1 MATGNLG
8 DLEMSLTLKSRVEDE
23 VKGIVRSMNSLDA
36 SGKRAQEAI
45 DAISSA
51 FKSMHKGTAEVT
63 KLSAVLEKLNAEI
76 DLERSMEF
84 PSQKTLTKLN
94 KVAEGLSRV
103 KDILGQM
110 SRDGANGFNIFP
122 NGISSEVN
130 AAQKAMNK
138 LSGIAKELNKWE
150 GKGFQLFDVKNTDNI
165 RQASSELSKYRTIL
179 EQIRNNGGTH
189 PITGLTASDITKSAE
204 YIAALDKAK
213 ASAKEVKQAI
223 ADANFDAKISADIE
237 KQRQQ
242 LMAKEAAEK
251 ENLNKKEQEYQLRQQ
266 AILDLEKQVTEEK
279 RKQREAEQKKS
290 DKDNAAEYDRKKK
303 QSEQYLE
310 QLNKEGIYLQKN
322 AATQERLLRQQ
333 QEMRDKNWA
342 NATKESHNFGKYNA
356 PGRLSVSSEYYDL
369 GKTYYNAAKA
379 LEAQHR
385 ENEAKIDKQL
395 DGYTRAY
402 KAVEK
407 EIKALSPKMDG
418 KTFQGKALSA
428 RDMARYNEMLAQLEH
443 LKNTKGADVDLAL
456 FNHSQE
462 EQKIK
467 NLIALAEQ
475 YREVAEKA
483 AKATYTPYNSDNYEQ
498 KRIQETAALKK
509 AILDRYE
516 AEKKVEAEDKKEE
529 ARAKAAEKQRQSEI
543 ERSQRRIQ
551 SLTYAYQKL
560 QEQISTAKGLRV
572 DTTEAEEKLKRMSG
586 EIETLKIM
594 LKNLQGS
601 SFNAYLG
608 DIGQVGNGR
617 SVQEANHFTQE
628 LKNANA
634 EAKRAIDLEERR
646 KQKIAK
652 SASKVRSDLVKSFE
666 QASNAASK
674 MNSTLSDIKS
684 LFLQGGI
691 VYGAW
696 QFANSIIQTGGEME
710 KQHIALQSILGDMQN
725 ANTMFAQVKELALN
739 SPFTFSEL
747 NRDVKQLAAYGVE
760 YDQLYDTTKRLADM
774 SSGLG
779 VSFDR
784 IALAFGQVQAR
795 GWLDGK
801 ELRQIAYA
809 GIPLLSKLSEY
820 YSKIEGKNV
829 STSEIKTRIS
839 KREVSFDDVK
849 NIFWQMT
856 NEGGQFYNM
865 QQTLSETL
873 LGRYNKLK
881 DAWEIM
887 LSEFASGNSLV
898 GGFFKTALDGATAL
912 VQALNK
918 LGGPIAAI
926 AAGYSIKK
934 MLAGGVAS
942 SFLSNKAGIASN
954 IQSNILQGKQVSQME
969 RQILATKNQITS
981 TDLRMLASE
990 KALTVEKLNQL
1001 RISGQITAEQYRTYR
1016 GIVLRQTGEK
1026 TVKMEMLRTLVA
1038 MRSMSLNSS
1047 FKALWIGFATS
1058 AQAAISVVGT
1068 GLKSLGATLWS
1079 AIGGLPGLII
1089 TGLTFGVT
1097 YAISSYRELSQKI
1110 SQTQDEIA
1118 NRQAQI
1124 NKFLQENNA
1133 GAAIGS
1139 GDTKQIDNMIDAYK
1153 EKLKELAPYSYKSM
1167 LMSADEEKSHED
1179 RLKYLE
1185 KELKLLRDAN
1195 TLASAKMGNR
1205 SFYSNLEDSIKNA
1218 QEKLAQRQGMHSI
1231 ATQPGASQGDIDAY
1245 NNEKAYNDYV
1255 NKIKNIIAKKFSDVG
1270 KDEKMREA
1278 AMQAMSGIFSELG
1291 VPEDKA
1297 DLIRA
1302 SVLQAFGCGGKSGWL
1317 KNEVGN
1323 SMISLI
1329 DTTFPMI
1336 GAKIKASI
1344 PLTDAEKAKV
1354 KELMQDAKQ
1363 GLISQYPELES
1374 TLKNMLAASNF
1385 QAVIKLVYDTG
1396 DKYNETQSE
1405 LTGRIPGMVDGN
1417 LGQKYRRR
1425 AEEYGKDNSW
1435 YSARNAAKTNIDTA
1449 FNNWDSAKKSG
1460 AKNTAQLWQEY
1471 QDEMSIAQTLLHYN
1485 YKGEGKKS
1493 NKPGKKNTG
1502 RQEDKELKAL
1512 EERLS
1517 SYKSARQSYQKRQS
1531 YMSDEAAKKEVY
1543 ELFPEVTGLNLD
1555 NYEKAVKNLLN
1566 GFKINTTERKKFQ
1579 TSVYREVADWLFEEE
1594 DKKEFEKRA
1603 ATFSEEM
1610 NKLSD
1615 RWDLYKSLLEKTG
1628 DKNYASAAFTTT
1640 DFLEDEKTQRLEDLY
1655 ERHYHKRFKD
1665 EDLYL
1670 TDGQAKERYKLP
1682 NQYEEW
1688 KKIVDLLRSN
1698 YVQALNDGAD
1708 AINQTMSTAT
1718 KLDAITA
1725 KYNKKRKDAG
1735 DNKDLIAR
1743 YDYME
1748 RQDKSSVLF
1757 EQLKS
1762 QVNWDGIFGNL
1773 DNYTKK
1779 ELRKVRKDLNELIK
1793 GGILNGMQTSDVQSF
1808 YEGVD
1813 KLNNAIDGK
1822 SFGGM
1827 AELVKELADASKQY
1841 DDAVKEYNLALAGG
1855 ADWQIETAKKKM
1867 QAAENQ
1873 KRTAQGNINTK
1884 KGANVSNIAALA
1896 DMFVTLGKSDGSG
1909 SALLGNAGGWSSTIA
1924 TMAGANK
1931 ETSEKIG
1938 NYIGMASSLAEAIN
1952 EKGLGGLLSD
1962 AFGEIGGAV
1971 TSVIKSLTG
1980 LNIGL
1985 GGADYDDYNDAK
1997 EEYENL
2003 ISVWDTLIS
2012 KKKQYMS
2019 EHWGTEA
2026 ENASKEAMA
2035 LLKSEIEQAK
2045 VTALDRL
2052 ASGNSIGSHSIGY
2065 RMWKGSYDYNGT
2077 NWQDVAGEISSKY
2090 GVQFDG
2096 MEDMLNMAPDV
2107 LEKIKTD
2114 YSGLW
2119 AHMDSDFKDYLDKII
2134 EYGDQVDDMTESLTE
2149 KLTGNKFSDLVSSWG
2164 SAMATM
2170 ANSSD
2175 SLVEH
2180 FEDNLRNAILNSM
2193 IENIYGKQIKS
2204 LMNKTQSYAE
2214 NDDKITS
2221 SDGSTV
2227 SEYTGEEYAEI
2238 INDTE
2243 ELSKQIEATRD
2254 YLKNTYHWSDD
2265 SSSSSTNTVKGI
2277 TEETADIIVSY
2288 LNAIRLD
2295 VSVNRENINL
2305 IADAVGDIPD
2315 LTIIARSQLTQLDS
2329 IAQNTLRNAD
2339 AAEEIVSLFKAV
2351 TTGTKKVYMN

>member
-63 KLSAVLEKLNAEI
+63 KLSAVLKKLNAEI
-76 DLERSMEF
+76 DLEKSMEF
-84 PSQKTLTKLN
+84 PNAKTLTKLN
-94 KVAEGLSRV
+94 KITEGLSRV

-110 SRDGANGFNIFP
+110 SRDKANGFNIFP

-150 GKGFQLFDVKNTDNI
+150 GKGLQLFDVKDTDNI
-165 RQASSELSKYRTIL
+165 RQASSELSKYRSVL

-213 ASAKEVKQAI
+213 VSAKEIKQAI
-223 ADANFDAKISADIE
+223 VDANLDAKISADIE
-237 KQRQQ
+237 KERQQ

-266 AILDLEKQVTEEK
+266 AILDL
-279 RKQREAEQKKS
+279 
-290 DKDNAAEYDRKKK
+290 KK
-303 QSEQYLE
+303 QQ
-310 QLNKEGIYLQKN
+310 
-322 AATQERLLRQQ
+322 
-333 QEMRDKNWA
+333 
-342 NATKESHNFGKYNA
+342 
-356 PGRLSVSSEYYDL
+356 
-369 GKTYYNAAKA
+369 
-379 LEAQHR
+379 
-385 ENEAKIDKQL
+385 
-395 DGYTRAY
+395 
-402 KAVEK
+402 
-407 EIKALSPKMDG
+407 
-418 KTFQGKALSA
+418 
-428 RDMARYNEMLAQLEH
+428 
-443 LKNTKGADVDLAL
+443 AD
-456 FNHSQE
+456 
-462 EQKIK
+462 
-467 NLIALAEQ
+467 
-475 YREVAEKA
+475 
-483 AKATYTPYNSDNYEQ
+483 EQ
-498 KRIQETAALKK
+498 KRKL
-509 AILDRYE
+509 E
-516 AEKKVEAEDKKEE
+516 AEINATRTLIDLQNQLNHT
-529 ARAKAAEKQRQSEI
+529 ANMAEKGVLSKGLGLGADTTNLSANIGELRNFANSLNGVNPATMGVG
-543 ERSQRRIQ
+543 SNKAFADYKSDAK
-551 SLTYAYQKL
+551 SLTYAL
-560 QEQISTAKGLRV
+560 QEAALAQRELNAAKNAANKEAKRNQDKADAQAKRDAAKAANEYKAALKQLDREIEQAKQRIQSMEKALANLQEKRFTSKMLGL
-572 DTTEAEEKLKRMSG
+572 DTTEADA
-586 EIETLKIM
+586 KIAHM
-594 LKNLQGS
+594 KNQLADLRDILNGL
-601 SFNAYLG
+601 NTRGVKA
-608 DIGQVGNGR
+608 IGQIGSIGNGR
-617 SVQEANHFTQE
+617 EVQAANNLAAIYDKVNKEAE
-628 LKNANA
+628 
-634 EAKRAIDLEERR
+634 RGVRLEEQR
-646 KQKIAK
+646 KQKIAE
-652 SASKVRSDLVKSFE
+652 SASKVRSDLVKGFE

-674 MNSTLSDIKS
+674 MNSALSDIKS

-725 ANTMFAQVKELALN
+725 ANTMFNQIKELALN

-918 LGGPIAAI
+918 LGGPVAAI
-926 AAGYSIKK
+926 VAGYGIKK
-934 MLAGGVAS
+934 MLAGGVTS

-1026 TVKMEMLRTLVA
+1026 GIKIEMQRTLVA
-1038 MRSMSLNSS
+1038 MRSMSLSSS
-1047 FKALWIGFATS
+1047 FKDLWTSFATS
-1058 AQAAISVVGT
+1058 AQAAIGIVST

-1089 TGLTFGVT
+1089 TGLTFGIT

-1118 NRQAQI
+1118 SRQTQI

-1153 EKLKELAPYSYKSM
+1153 EKLKELAPYSYKNM

-1195 TLASAKMGNR
+1195 ALASTKMSNR
-1205 SFYSNLEDSIKNA
+1205 SFYSSLEDSVKSA
-1218 QEKLAQRQGMHSI
+1218 QEKLIQRQEMRS
-1231 ATQPGASQGDIDAY
+1231 AAMQPGASQGDIDAY
-1245 NNEKAYNDYV
+1245 KNEKAYNDYV
-1255 NKIKNIIAKKFSDVG
+1255 NKIKNIIAKKFSDIG
-1270 KDEKMREA
+1270 EDEKMREA
-1278 AMQAMSGIFSELG
+1278 AMQAMNGIFSELG

-1297 DLIRA
+1297 DVIRT

-1317 KNEVGN
+1317 KSEVGN

-1363 GLISQYPELES
+1363 GLINQYPELET

-1435 YSARNAAKTNIDTA
+1435 YSARNTAKTNIDTA
-1449 FNNWDSAKKSG
+1449 FNNWDSAKESD

-1471 QDEMSIAQTLLHYN
+1471 QDEMSIARTLLHYN

-1531 YMSDEAAKKEVY
+1531 YMSDEAAKKETY
-1543 ELFPEVTGLNLD
+1543 KLFPEVTGLNLD
-1555 NYEKAVKNLLN
+1555 NYESAVKSLLN

-1579 TSVYREVADWLFEEE
+1579 TSVYREVADWLFEEG
-1594 DKKEFEKRA
+1594 DKKEFEKKA
-1603 ATFSEEM
+1603 ATFSEDM

-1628 DKNYASAAFTTT
+1628 NKDYASAAWIDAFQ
-1640 DFLEDEKTQRLEDLY
+1640 EDEKTKSLMDEY
-1655 ERHYHKRFKD
+1655 YAHYGKIFNLQD
-1665 EDLYL
+1665 ALSL
-1670 TDGQAKERYKLP
+1670 SDGEAKEKFKLP
-1682 NQYEEW
+1682 NEYEEW
-1688 KKIVDLLRSN
+1688 KKIVDLLRGN

-1708 AINQTMSTAT
+1708 IYEKTASYAE
-1718 KLDAITA
+1718 KILVIQE
-1725 KYNKKRKDAG
+1725 KYNKLIKDAG
-1735 DNKDLIAR
+1735 DNTDLKARYNQQKNKEIGAVRMEEFKNSPDYLNFYGAIVSLGTEKAQAIGAKIRQNINEALQSGAIDAREYSKELQQLEEQLLKLTKPRATFLNGGLTGLAEKKVSDANEQFTLATSKISQGQKAKDLGEQIGDENLIKRGESMINSGKA
-1743 YDYME
+1743 M
-1748 RQDKSSVLF
+1748 QDAALVLFKDGTKAKETLDKFSSVVNAIDQNVQGMCDAFNEVKETATNLGVDTDSDGWQDASAFF
-1757 EQLKS
+1757 ESFSGMSSSLSKVVS
-1762 QVNWDGIFGNL
+1762 SAESGN
-1773 DNYTKK
+1773 
-1779 ELRKVRKDLNELIK
+1779 V
-1793 GGILNGMQTSDVQSF
+1793 GGILSGAVGVITSPINAFAKAHDA
-1808 YEGVD
+1808 
-1813 KLNNAIDGK
+1813 KLNRQINLAERQLTELKNLSSNISSAIQSTLGGIYSYNRTSATANKLSSIKSDYSSYQAFANSSIGK
-1822 SFGGM
+1822 TFFGGKNLSRYS
-1827 AELVKELADASKQY
+1827 EDT
-1841 DDAVKEYNLALAGG
+1841 YNSVLGTDSNISAYQDQLALLNAER
-1855 ADWQIETAKKKM
+1855 DELQKKRNSEAKKK
-1867 QAAENQ
+1867 N
-1873 KRTAQGNINTK
+1873 
-1884 KGANVSNIAALA
+1884 
-1896 DMFVTLGKSDGSG
+1896 SDEDK
-1909 SALLGNAGGWSSTIA
+1909 L
-1924 TMAGANK
+1924 
-1931 ETSEKIG
+1931 
-1938 NYIGMASSLAEAIN
+1938 
-1952 EKGLGGLLSD
+1952 
-1962 AFGEIGGAV
+1962 
-1971 TSVIKSLTG
+1971 
-1980 LNIGL
+1980 
-1985 GGADYDDYNDAK
+1985 ADYDQQITEMEQSLQAFAQDFLKNIYSIDMKSWAS
-1997 EEYENL
+1997 EL
-2003 ISVWDTLIS
+2003 TDTVVS
-2012 KKKQYMS
+2012 AWS
-2019 EHWGTEA
+2019 
-2026 ENASKEAMA
+2026 
-2035 LLKSEIEQAK
+2035 
-2045 VTALDRL
+2045 
-2052 ASGNSIGSHSIGY
+2052 
-2065 RMWKGSYDYNGT
+2065 
-2077 NWQDVAGEISSKY
+2077 AGEDAVDAYREKVKDMVKDVTKNIVSQKI
-2090 GVQFDG
+2090 
-2096 MEDMLNMAPDV
+2096 MEKALQKP
-2107 LEKIKTD
+2107 L
-2114 YSGLW
+2114 
-2119 AHMDSDFKDYLDKII
+2119 DYLTGVLDEKGQLD
-2134 EYGDQVDDMTESLTE
+2134 ETDMDQL
-2149 KLTGNKFSDLVSSWG
+2149 
-2164 SAMATM
+2164 ATM
-2170 ANSSD
+2170 LYSVGD
-2175 SLVEH
+2175 TVVPQLEGV
-2180 FEDNLRNAILNSM
+2180 FEA
-2193 IENIYGKQIKS
+2193 
-2204 LMNKTQSYAE
+2204 
-2214 NDDKITS
+2214 
-2221 SDGSTV
+2221 
-2227 SEYTGEEYAEI
+2227 
-2238 INDTE
+2238 
-2243 ELSKQIEATRD
+2243 
-2254 YLKNTYHWSDD
+2254 LKNRGWDLSDNG
-2265 SSSSSTNTVKGI
+2265 SSSSTTNSVKSI
-2277 TEETADIIVSY
+2277 TEETADLLCSY
-2288 LNAIRLD
+2288 VNAIRAD
-2295 VSVNRENINL
+2295 VSVNRENIKL
-2305 IADAVGDIPD
+2305 IADAVGDMPD
-2315 LTIIARSQLTQLDS
+2315 LTIIARSQLTSLNQL
-2329 IAQNTLRNAD
+2329 
-2339 AAEEIVSLFKAV
+2339 VSLAEARNDKLDDMYSWMRAV
-2351 TTGTKKVYMN
+2351 TSGTGSKSISVN

>member
-1 MATGNLG
+1 MANGNLG

-94 KVAEGLSRV
+94 KVTEGLSRV

-110 SRDGANGFNIFP
+110 SRDGANGFSIFP
-122 NGISSEVN
+122 NNISSEVN
-130 AAQKAMNK
+130 NATNAINK
-138 LSGIAKELNKWE
+138 LNGIKKELNKWE
-150 GKGFQLFDVKNTDNI
+150 DQGLKILNK
-165 RQASSELSKYRTIL
+165 SELNNINQANFELGKFRGTL

-223 ADANFDAKISADIE
+223 ADANLGAKISANIE
-237 KQRQQ
+237 KERQQ
-242 LMAKEAAEK
+242 QEDEYLSKLSKEGVIAQQNAETQRRLLEQQRDMQGRIAQENAKSEIKWNEQLTKARTDALKKQMEADVAAEKNARVLLSSNGFDVSTFEKRVAMLNRMKDIQEKLAYYQPKVQYAWLDYETSLKPGNANTSALRHKEDELQRLRTLIADLESEFNKLGGNKVFADVDNQIKSLEQTIERLKGASTLNLGKMLGLENKSTDEFRIAKEAAMAAESHAKKQNELNTVFEK
-251 ENLNKKEQEYQLRQQ
+251 YFQEQERIKAAEERLAAAMSKTNQARREAVAASRQQ
-266 AILDLEKQVTEEK
+266 AEALVRDRIKELEAQQQQLKGLYSSKNGSLSEESLSKVKSAFSKITQEVNTLRSALNNLGSYSIDELFSRARKTSDLSPMIKAVELEKQH
-279 RKQREAEQKKS
+279 Q
-290 DKDNAAEYDRKKK
+290 
-303 QSEQYLE
+303 
-310 QLNKEGIYLQKN
+310 
-322 AATQERLLRQQ
+322 
-333 QEMRDKNWA
+333 
-342 NATKESHNFGKYNA
+342 
-356 PGRLSVSSEYYDL
+356 
-369 GKTYYNAAKA
+369 
-379 LEAQHR
+379 
-385 ENEAKIDKQL
+385 
-395 DGYTRAY
+395 
-402 KAVEK
+402 
-407 EIKALSPKMDG
+407 
-418 KTFQGKALSA
+418 
-428 RDMARYNEMLAQLEH
+428 
-443 LKNTKGADVDLAL
+443 
-456 FNHSQE
+456 
-462 EQKIK
+462 
-467 NLIALAEQ
+467 
-475 YREVAEKA
+475 REVAE
-483 AKATYTPYNSDNYEQ
+483 
-498 KRIQETAALKK
+498 TAA
-509 AILDRYE
+509 
-516 AEKKVEAEDKKEE
+516 
-529 ARAKAAEKQRQSEI
+529 
-543 ERSQRRIQ
+543 
-551 SLTYAYQKL
+551 
-560 QEQISTAKGLRV
+560 RV
-572 DTTEAEEKLKRMSG
+572 
-586 EIETLKIM
+586 
-594 LKNLQGS
+594 KNDL
-601 SFNAYLG
+601 
-608 DIGQVGNGR
+608 
-617 SVQEANHFTQE
+617 
-628 LKNANA
+628 ANA
-634 EAKRAIDLEERR
+634 FSGVNRE
-646 KQKIAK
+646 
-652 SASKVRSDLVKSFE
+652 ASKTSQILG
-666 QASNAASK
+666 
-674 MNSTLSDIKS
+674 DIKS

-691 VYGAW
+691 VFGAK
-696 QFANSIIQTGGEME
+696 QFFDSIVQTGGEIVQ
-710 KQHIALQSILGDMQN
+710 QHVALRSILGDVQK
-725 ANTMFAQVKELALN
+725 ADELFAQTQQLALQ
-739 SPFTFSEL
+739 SPFKFGEL
-747 NRDVKQLAAYGVE
+747 NRDVKQLAAFGVE
-760 YDQLYDTTKRLADM
+760 ANDLYDTTKRLADIA
-774 SSGLG
+774 SGLG
-779 VSFDR
+779 VSFER
-784 IALAFGQVQAR
+784 LGLAYGQVKAR
-795 GWLDGK
+795 SWLDGK
-801 ELRQIAYA
+801 ELRQFAYA
-809 GIPLLSKLSEY
+809 GLPLLQ
-820 YSKIEGKNV
+820 KIAELYNSTGKNGK
-829 STSEIKTRIS
+829 TDYKAGDIKKMITN
-839 KREVSFDDVK
+839 REVSFEDVQK
-849 NIFWQMT
+849 VLWQMT
-856 NEGGQFYNM
+856 DQGGQFYNM
-865 QQTLSETL
+865 QLVLSDTL
-873 LGRYNKLK
+873 LGRWNKLI
-881 DAWEIM
+881 DAWDIMVGKMAEGKSVVGGTFSFFINRVTDLVLALDKMQPALLAFGAMFALKKGASAIGSKIGIGTNLAALQAEQQTLLRTYAVEQQKLLIEGKITQQKMQQNIADYQGFLNSKMNTRNAVEQAALEGRLSALKLQKAYAEKLISPELVKQLELMGVISAKQSELIVKSGNWAKAQLAAQGAMSKIGGFFSGWNLATIGVTIAGALYSAWSSFNSKIKQDTETTANNAKSTYESMANTLKEIGGKKGSGEALQEQVDKMTETLKQSNLYTDSIKEQIASTNDLGKEYDILKGKIEEAKKANDFTPGEANAYAKAKAATGAGFAGGGSWFGQWTGLGQDDIDENTDDVANALASLQMKMEKFGNTTKATMEQVANSILGAKAAGMTFEEKLATLYYTGGKGAAAWKIFVDKVSNGNDDLEDDLENLEGDIRGFGSNFKEITTDDIPKYLEEMAKSRNMSLNEFSQWCKKHPEKFGKMLDEM
-887 LSEFASGNSLV
+887 LSEANSKVPNLVARLQQVAKAILNIGNTEPKKQDNTPKVWKNPLKEGTIDRKAFNKLLNAGKLKGGK
-898 GGFFKTALDGATAL
+898 GGFWQKEMAAL
-912 VQALNK
+912 
-918 LGGPIAAI
+918 I
-926 AAGYSIKK
+926 Y
-934 MLAGGVAS
+934 
-942 SFLSNKAGIASN
+942 
-954 IQSNILQGKQVSQME
+954 
-969 RQILATKNQITS
+969 
-981 TDLRMLASE
+981 
-990 KALTVEKLNQL
+990 
-1001 RISGQITAEQYRTYR
+1001 
-1016 GIVLRQTGEK
+1016 
-1026 TVKMEMLRTLVA
+1026 
-1038 MRSMSLNSS
+1038 SLNNGQSTGWENFGSS
-1047 FKALWIGFATS
+1047 
-1058 AQAAISVVGT
+1058 V
-1068 GLKSLGATLWS
+1068 
-1079 AIGGLPGLII
+1079 
-1089 TGLTFGVT
+1089 
-1097 YAISSYRELSQKI
+1097 QK
-1110 SQTQDEIA
+1110 
-1118 NRQAQI
+1118 
-1124 NKFLQENNA
+1124 
-1133 GAAIGS
+1133 
-1139 GDTKQIDNMIDAYK
+1139 AYK
-1153 EKLKELAPYSYKSM
+1153 EARNENDAAKAAGEKAPYARKQAM
-1167 LMSADEEKSHED
+1167 LE
-1179 RLKYLE
+1179 
-1185 KELKLLRDAN
+1185 
-1195 TLASAKMGNR
+1195 TLANQLGITLDIGKNKVTGN
-1205 SFYSNLEDSIKNA
+1205 
-1218 QEKLAQRQGMHSI
+1218 
-1231 ATQPGASQGDIDAY
+1231 
-1245 NNEKAYNDYV
+1245 
-1255 NKIKNIIAKKFSDVG
+1255 
-1270 KDEKMREA
+1270 
-1278 AMQAMSGIFSELG
+1278 
-1291 VPEDKA
+1291 
-1297 DLIRA
+1297 
-1302 SVLQAFGCGGKSGWL
+1302 
-1317 KNEVGN
+1317 
-1323 SMISLI
+1323 
-1329 DTTFPMI
+1329 
-1336 GAKIKASI
+1336 
-1344 PLTDAEKAKV
+1344 
-1354 KELMQDAKQ
+1354 
-1363 GLISQYPELES
+1363 
-1374 TLKNMLAASNF
+1374 
-1385 QAVIKLVYDTG
+1385 
-1396 DKYNETQSE
+1396 
-1405 LTGRIPGMVDGN
+1405 
-1417 LGQKYRRR
+1417 
-1425 AEEYGKDNSW
+1425 YGKD
-1435 YSARNAAKTNIDTA
+1435 K
-1449 FNNWDSAKKSG
+1449 
-1460 AKNTAQLWQEY
+1460 
-1471 QDEMSIAQTLLHYN
+1471 H
-1485 YKGEGKKS
+1485 
-1493 NKPGKKNTG
+1493 TG

-1531 YMSDEAAKKEVY
+1531 YMSDEAAKKETY
-1543 ELFPEVTGLNLD
+1543 ELFPEVTGLDLD

-1579 TSVYREVADWLFEEE
+1579 TSVYREVADWLFEEN

-1628 DKNYASAAFTTT
+1628 NKDYASAAWIDAFQ
-1640 DFLEDEKTQRLEDLY
+1640 EDDKTKSLMDEY
-1655 ERHYHKRFKD
+1655 YAHYGKIFNLQD
-1665 EDLYL
+1665 ALSL
-1670 TDGQAKERYKLP
+1670 SDGEAKEKFKLP
-1682 NQYEEW
+1682 NEYEEW
-1688 KKIVDLLRSN
+1688 KKIVDLLRGN

-1735 DNKDLIAR
+1735 GNDDLKAR
-1743 YDYME
+1743 YDYLE
-1748 RQDKSSVLF
+1748 KQEKSSVLF
-1757 EQLKS
+1757 DQLKS

-1779 ELRKVRKDLNELIK
+1779 ELRKVRKDLNDLIK

-1827 AELVKELADASKQY
+1827 AELVKELADASEQY

-1855 ADWQIETAKKKM
+1855 ADWQIEAAKKKM

-1884 KGANVSNIAALA
+1884 KGANVSNIATLA

-1909 SALLGNAGGWSSTIA
+1909 STLLGNAGGWSSTIA

-1938 NYIGMASSLAEAIN
+1938 NYIGMASGLAEAIK

-1962 AFGEIGGAV
+1962 AFGEIGSAV

-2035 LLKSEIEQAK
+2035 LLESEIEQAK

-2052 ASGNSIGSHSIGY
+2052 SSGNSIGSHSIGY

-2170 ANSSD
+2170 SNSSD

-2180 FEDNLRNAILNSM
+2180 FEDNLKNAILNSM
-2193 IENIYGKQIKS
+2193 IENVYGKQIKS
-2204 LMNKTQSYAE
+2204 LMSKTQSYAE

-2254 YLKNTYHWSDD
+2254 YLKNTYHWSDN

-2295 VSVNRENINL
+2295 VSVNRENVKL

-2315 LTIIARSQLTQLDS
+2315 LTIIARSQLAQLDS